1 MERWTR
7 NEVSLMVTKTDK
19 DKEGMITGAGYAKD
33 KLERPEA
40 AGQWWERTKQMERRN
55 EATQQ
60 ERQMESTGDSFGTT
74 SRGVGRTT

>member
-7 NEVSLMVTKTDK
+7 NEASLTVTKKDK
-19 DKEGMITGAGYAKD
+19 DKEGMITAAGYAKD
-33 KLERPEA
+33 ELERPEA

-60 ERQMESTGDSFGTT
+60 KR
-74 SRGVGRTT
+74 